1 MRALALYW
9 MVLSAAVLTGCAGYK
24 LGPTN
29 GVAAGARSVQV
40 VPFQNHTAEP
50 RLIDALSTALRR
62 GLLQD
67 GTYRLDTQGDGD
79 VILTGI
85 ITKFD
90 RQGVSFQPNDIV
102 TVRDYY
108 LTLSAHI
115 TAKERGTG
123 KVLVDRDVTGRA
135 TIRVGN
141 DQTSAEL
148 RAIPIL
154 AGDIARKAASLLAD
168 GTW

>member
-1 MRALALYW
+1 MRSFALYW
-9 MVLSAAVLTGCAGYK
+9 TLLLGAVLTGCAGYK

-29 GVAAGARSVQV
+29 GVSAGARSVQV
-40 VPFQNHTAEP
+40 VPFQNHTVEP

-62 GLLQD
+62 GILQD

-108 LTLSAHI
+108 LTLWVRI

-123 KVLVDRDVTGRA
+123 KVLVDRDVSGRA

-141 DQTSAEL
+141 DQTSAE
-148 RAIPIL
+148 RQAVSTL
-154 AGDIARKAASLLAD
+154 ADDIARKATSLLAD